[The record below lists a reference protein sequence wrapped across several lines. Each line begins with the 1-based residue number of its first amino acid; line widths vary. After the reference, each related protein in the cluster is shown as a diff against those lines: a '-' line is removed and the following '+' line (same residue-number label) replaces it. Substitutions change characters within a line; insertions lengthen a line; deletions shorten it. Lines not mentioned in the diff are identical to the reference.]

1 MLDLA
6 SAEDVRAAHRRLSE
20 LGIEGAAV
28 LVERMAV
35 PGVELLVSARRDGVV
50 PSLTVGLG
58 GIWTELHEDAAVV
71 PLPASAERIESA
83 LRSLRGAPLLTG
95 GRGRVPLDV
104 RAAAELAA
112 GVGALLLEA
121 DLSLIELNPVFV
133 HEQGAVAVDAV
144 AA

>member
-1 MLDLA
+1 
-6 SAEDVRAAHRRLSE
+6 
-20 LGIEGAAV
+20 
-28 LVERMAV
+28 MAV

-50 PSLTVGLG
+50 PSLVVGLG

-71 PLPASAERIESA
+71 ALPADVDRVESA

-95 GRGRVPLDV
+95 GRGRPPLDLP
-104 RAAAELAA
+104 AAARLAA
-112 GVGALLLEA
+112 AVGDVLLAA
-121 DLSLIELNPVFV
+121 DLSLLELNPVFV